1 MGASTAL
8 RDAGLTAG
16 MRVLDLGSGEG
27 DLALLAAEI
36 VGPEGRVLGVER
48 SPARLAAAQ
57 ARVAR
62 LGLDNVEIVE
72 GDVTELPKL
81 GGRPFDAVI
90 GRRVLMHVPDASAVL
105 RAAAALTRPGGPVV
119 AIGHDADCAPHLSG
133 AFVAAGL
140 PAPRLRPDTARPEL
154 VGAVAHVAR

>member
-1 MGASTAL
+1 MGATTVL

-16 MRVLDLGSGEG
+16 MRVLDLGSGDG
-27 DLALLAAEI
+27 DFALLAAAI
-36 VGPEGRVLGVER
+36 VGPEGKVLGVER
-48 SPARLAAAQ
+48 SRARVAEAQ

-62 LGLDNVEIVE
+62 LGVDNVELVE
-72 GDVTELPKL
+72 GDVTELPEL

-119 AIGHDADCAPHLSG
+119 AMGHDAACAPHLRG

-140 PAPRLRPDTARPEL
+140 PSPSLRRDAARPEL
-154 VGAVAHVAR
+154 VGAVAHVTE